1 MPVGDVWSETDTQS
15 SKCAA
20 RAHIMLCMAVRDYVY
35 TARTLY
41 KSLYTVHVGLA
52 PGRRDDDMRH
62 AETKEKSDTI
72 CGAAGRA
79 RPPCRPPQRGRSAA
93 WGSYSYT
100 LYDASR
106 YSAQRPAARRI
117 RSIHAQGP
125 RASLPTRLTQRGR
138 GMGEHLFWIHTHYI
152 YLSLSASW
160 RRKKAAVC
168 VERRAKNAPR
178 AASGGLLARAYGR
191 REKGL

>member
-20 RAHIMLCMAVRDYVY
+20 RAHIMLCDGCARLSYSSLVRVSGPAGDETMTCVMPRRKRNRTQYVELLA
-35 TARTLY
+35 AR
-41 KSLYTVHVGLA
+41 A
-52 PGRRDDDMRH
+52 PH
-62 AETKEKSDTI
+62 AAPPSA
-72 CGAAGRA
+72 GAAR
-79 RPPCRPPQRGRSAA
+79 RGVPRD
-93 WGSYSYT
+93 YSYT
-100 LYDASR
+100 KRRKLHASR
-106 YSAQRPAARRI
+106 YSRARAPRLVGSAA
-117 RSIHAQGP
+117 STHHGP

-168 VERRAKNAPR
+168 VERREKRGPAPR
-178 AASGGLLARAYGR
+178 LRARAYGR
-191 REKGL
+191 RDKGL